1 MPENFNFSLTCP
13 KCHSPL
19 TSQDFAQDHFTIA
32 HLQEYFQVR
41 ETEYKAQLLLQMEKE
56 IENFP
61 LFKQLKEENEKL
73 KSDFGIIIATC
84 RSGNP
89 LWKPFP
95 SKNILVSDDDNF
107 LFASQ
112 MARLLLLAKQRLSQG
127 ESAEER
133 IKK

>member
-13 KCHSPL
+13 KCQALL

-32 HLQEYFQVR
+32 HLQEYFQAR

-61 LFKQLKEENEKL
+61 LFKQLKEENEKA
-73 KSDFGIIIATC
+73 DFGIIIATC